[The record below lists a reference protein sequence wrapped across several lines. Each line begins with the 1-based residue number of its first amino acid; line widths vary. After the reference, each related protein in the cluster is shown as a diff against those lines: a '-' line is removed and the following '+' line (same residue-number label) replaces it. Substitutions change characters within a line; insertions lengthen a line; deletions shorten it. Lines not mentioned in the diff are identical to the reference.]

1 MSRQYEGELCLLSAG
16 WYARGGKR
24 CADEHTVQGNDRSVC
39 GNLFHRSVL
48 SQSVQRFLCRP
59 LEFQRVLMRTS
70 HVSSDKPPKR
80 VVALTRVCVS
90 CVRRKPGRKRESKQM
105 HSRSELL
112 QPQHNCVRNANAI
125 SIICSLNY
133 NAVGNIHCET
143 PFAVCAALSHKN
155 KLKLDAAVKEKKKKS
170 VQHAPWAK
178 GQW

>member
-1 MSRQYEGELCLLSAG
+1 MI
-16 WYARGGKR
+16 
-24 CADEHTVQGNDRSVC
+24 
-39 GNLFHRSVL
+39 
-48 SQSVQRFLCRP
+48 
-59 LEFQRVLMRTS
+59 
-70 HVSSDKPPKR
+70 
-80 VVALTRVCVS
+80 RVCVS
-90 CVRRKPGRKRESKQM
+90 CVCRKPGRKRESKQM